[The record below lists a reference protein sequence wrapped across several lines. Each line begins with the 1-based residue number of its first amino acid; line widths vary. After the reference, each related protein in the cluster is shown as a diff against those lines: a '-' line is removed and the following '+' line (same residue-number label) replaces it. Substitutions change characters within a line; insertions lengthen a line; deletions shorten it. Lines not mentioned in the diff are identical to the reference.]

1 MGGRALT
8 LLSFSLSSLMPWPW
22 SAEQNILRGILVTYV
37 LRCRGIRWPSWGSNG
52 CCWHSTP
59 KMWLPL
65 VRRQQMLMKKIS
77 SAQKRVIYR
86 HHTTSYD
93 IIQHH
98 SLYDVRVLIQHHIH
112 FIRTHLLQ
120 LSCMRSYDTRQLY
133 ASVCDMCCMNPY
145 LPKWCLYLTSSEWVQ
160 MIHFS
165 KWALM
170 YCRLCAPPHTQSEC
184 CKNCILCTRLL
195 NDVIWYKLKTQRIWN
210 PGGAPSSNPLSFQF
224 VPNGVT
230 R

>member
-1 MGGRALT
+1 VFQMRPIVFPRNEFRCDSNDMGTKTHLPAAL
-8 LLSFSLSSLMPWPW
+8 
-22 SAEQNILRGILVTYV
+22 A
-37 LRCRGIRWPSWGSNG
+37 
-52 CCWHSTP
+52 ST
-59 KMWLPL
+59 
-65 VRRQQMLMKKIS
+65 
-77 SAQKRVIYR
+77 AQVSRVYR
-86 HHTTSYD
+86 HHTASYD

-145 LPKWCLYLTSSEWVQ
+145 LPKWFLYLTSSEWVQ

-195 NDVIWYKLKTQRIWN
+195 NDVIWYWHKMMPYELHMRHVYDERMMRPLYAVWMIRFTCMTPYDTKLYDN
-210 PGGAPSSNPLSFQF
+210 
-224 VPNGVT
+224 
-230 R
+230 